1 MSYVIIR
8 LSVCD
13 RCEQAWLPRQKHIR
27 QHPEEA
33 KTCGKCKSTFW
44 NQNDKTVEA
53 DQVPP
58 VSKFFQSK

>member
-1 MSYVIIR
+1 
-8 LSVCD
+8 
-13 RCEQAWLPRQKHIR
+13 LPRQKHIR